1 MVSRKTESAEMVDG
15 SASSLHG
22 SASWASPTELGM
34 VATARGFEP
43 PGADQGR
50 PPQAVK
56 CACVAPQRASSFNRS
71 FDTPL

>member
-15 SASSLHG
+15 SVSSLHG

-43 PGADQGR
+43 PGA
-50 PPQAVK
+50 PPGPCHPASTRLGF
-56 CACVAPQRASSFNRS
+56 PDQRAVTAFSKQVV
-71 FDTPL
+71 